1 MATTSKDDFLQQF
14 NEWIQEHLLPHTYQ
28 VGKGEYL
35 TRSGEVE
42 QRIYY
47 MVKGA
52 VKVAIMASGEERIL
66 DFWFAPAFF
75 SSYTSFLQRTPSK
88 VYIQTLDHCE
98 MAHIE
103 YKAVQESYQSS
114 LFFNQVGRKMAERL
128 FILKTQRE
136 IDFLTKTAEERYAE
150 LISASPEIIQ
160 NIPVHQIA
168 RYLGIHPA
176 SLSRIRKKL
185 FS

>member
-1 MATTSKDDFLQQF
+1 MATPNNEDFTRQL
-14 NEWIQEHLLPHTYQ
+14 NAWVQENLLPHTYK
-28 VGKGEYL
+28 VEKGEYL
-35 TRSGEVE
+35 TRTGEVE
-42 QRIYY
+42 NRIYY
-47 MVKGA
+47 IVKGA

-66 DFWFAPAFF
+66 DFWFAPSFF

-98 MAHIE
+98 VAHI
-103 YKAVQESYQSS
+103 SYETIQKSYESS
-114 LFFNQVGRKMAERL
+114 LFFNQVGRVMAERL

-136 IDFLTKTAEERYAE
+136 IDFLTKTAEQRYQE
-150 LISASPEIIQ
+150 LFNASPEIIQ
-160 NIPVHQIA
+160 NISVHQIA
-168 RYLGIHPA
+168 RYLGIHPE